1 MRLIKILRSDCCPLR
16 YKNNNP
22 KDEIEK
28 LKQILNNSGFS
39 KNQNLFTDG
48 NYVWAEGLN
57 NKNKVMAIILADKN
71 FYLKVSIAGKNKIIS
86 KLTKTPVD
94 LNIVDIISSIRTI
107 NSFRYYMPNNVLSFI
122 GENISIIDK

>member
-1 MRLIKILRSDCCPLR
+1 
-16 YKNNNP
+16 
-22 KDEIEK
+22 
-28 LKQILNNSGFS
+28 
-39 KNQNLFTDG
+39 
-48 NYVWAEGLN
+48 
-57 NKNKVMAIILADKN
+57 MAIILADKN